1 MTKGLKWWFSDEI
14 KKTICLENPGIDPGT
29 SRMQSGRSNF
39 CAKTPSNSMSW
50 MTFCNF
56 KTRPSWKK
64 NPGFEMI
71 PEEWNTCNLSYVF
84 SRKEIGGGR
93 PWRAFPFVRYL
104 NMFRPERFRSLA
116 NFELENGYGFC
127 LQSAYMTMILKG
139 ISRTSQQVCLLKS
152 KCIRK
157 RSTKTESFKL
167 MFQENLTNF

>member
-1 MTKGLKWWFSDEI
+1 MKLKRQSVWRIRVSNQVLPVSKVDAQTFVLKPRLIAWAEWRSATLKLVQVE
-14 KKTICLENPGIDPGT
+14 KKPRVRNDTW
-29 SRMQSGRSNF
+29 RMKYLQSVL
-39 CAKTPSNSMSW
+39 C
-50 MTFCNF
+50 
-56 KTRPSWKK
+56 
-64 NPGFEMI
+64 
-71 PEEWNTCNLSYVF
+71 VF

-157 RSTKTESFKL
+157 RSTKNESFKL
-167 MFQENLTNF
+167 MFRDNLTNF

>member
-1 MTKGLKWWFSDEI
+1 MKVISFRLANGENYVFQPLLTLIPASKVDAQTFVLKPRLIPWAEWRSATLKLVQVE
-14 KKTICLENPGIDPGT
+14 KKPRVRNDTW
-29 SRMQSGRSNF
+29 RMKYLQSVL
-39 CAKTPSNSMSW
+39 C
-50 MTFCNF
+50 
-56 KTRPSWKK
+56 
-64 NPGFEMI
+64 
-71 PEEWNTCNLSYVF
+71 VF

-116 NFELENGYGFC
+116 NFELENGYGFY

-157 RSTKTESFKL
+157 RSTKNESFKL
-167 MFQENLTNF
+167 MFRENLTNF

>member
-1 MTKGLKWWFSDEI
+1 MKLKRQSVWRIRVSSQVLPASKVDAQTFVLKPRLIPWAEWRSATLKLVQVEKKPRVRNDTWRI
-14 KKTICLENPGIDPGT
+14 KYL
-29 SRMQSGRSNF
+29 QSVL
-39 CAKTPSNSMSW
+39 C
-50 MTFCNF
+50 
-56 KTRPSWKK
+56 
-64 NPGFEMI
+64 
-71 PEEWNTCNLSYVF
+71 VF

-157 RSTKTESFKL
+157 RSTKNESFKL
-167 MFQENLTNF
+167 MFRENLTNF

>member
-1 MTKGLKWWFSDEI
+1 MKLKRQSIWRILVSSQVLPASKVDAQTFVLKPRLIPWAEWRSATLKLVQVE
-14 KKTICLENPGIDPGT
+14 KKPRVRNDTW
-29 SRMQSGRSNF
+29 RMKYLQSVL
-39 CAKTPSNSMSW
+39 C
-50 MTFCNF
+50 
-56 KTRPSWKK
+56 
-64 NPGFEMI
+64 
-71 PEEWNTCNLSYVF
+71 VF

-157 RSTKTESFKL
+157 RSTKNESFKL
-167 MFQENLTNF
+167 MFRENLTNF

>member
-1 MTKGLKWWFSDEI
+1 MKLKRQSVWRIRVSNQVLPVSKVDAQTFVLKPRLIPWAEWRSATLKLVQVE
-14 KKTICLENPGIDPGT
+14 KKPRVRNDTW
-29 SRMQSGRSNF
+29 RMKYLQSVL
-39 CAKTPSNSMSW
+39 C
-50 MTFCNF
+50 
-56 KTRPSWKK
+56 
-64 NPGFEMI
+64 
-71 PEEWNTCNLSYVF
+71 VF

-157 RSTKTESFKL
+157 RSTKNESFKL
-167 MFQENLTNF
+167 MFRDNLTNF

>member
-1 MTKGLKWWFSDEI
+1 MKLKRQSVWRIRVSNQVLSASKVDAQTFVLKPRLIPWAEWRSATLKLVQVE
-14 KKTICLENPGIDPGT
+14 KKPRVRNDTW
-29 SRMQSGRSNF
+29 RMKYLQSVL
-39 CAKTPSNSMSW
+39 C
-50 MTFCNF
+50 
-56 KTRPSWKK
+56 
-64 NPGFEMI
+64 
-71 PEEWNTCNLSYVF
+71 VF
-84 SRKEIGGGR
+84 SRKEIGDGR

-157 RSTKTESFKL
+157 RSTKNESFKL
-167 MFQENLTNF
+167 MFRENLTNF

>member
-1 MTKGLKWWFSDEI
+1 MKLK
-14 KKTICLENPGIDPGT
+14 
-29 SRMQSGRSNF
+29 RQSIWRILVSSQVLPASKVDAQTFVLKPRLIPWAEGRS
-39 CAKTPSNSMSW
+39 ATLKLVQVE
-50 MTFCNF
+50 
-56 KTRPSWKK
+56 KK
-64 NPGFEMI
+64 PRVRNDTWRMKYLQSVL
-71 PEEWNTCNLSYVF
+71 CVF

-157 RSTKTESFKL
+157 RSTKNESFKL
-167 MFQENLTNF
+167 MFRENLTNF

>member
-1 MTKGLKWWFSDEI
+1 MKLKRQSVWRIRVSSQVLPASKVDAQTFVLKPRLIPWAEWRSATLKLVQVE
-14 KKTICLENPGIDPGT
+14 KKPRVRNDTW
-29 SRMQSGRSNF
+29 RMKYLQSVL
-39 CAKTPSNSMSW
+39 C
-50 MTFCNF
+50 
-56 KTRPSWKK
+56 
-64 NPGFEMI
+64 
-71 PEEWNTCNLSYVF
+71 VF
-84 SRKEIGGGR
+84 SRNEIGGGR

-157 RSTKTESFKL
+157 RSTKNESFKL
-167 MFQENLTNF
+167 MFRENLTNF

>member
-1 MTKGLKWWFSDEI
+1 MTKLKRQSVWRIRVSNQVLPASKVDAQTFVLKPRLIAWAEWRSATLKLVQVE
-14 KKTICLENPGIDPGT
+14 KKPRVRNATW
-29 SRMQSGRSNF
+29 RMKYLQSVL
-39 CAKTPSNSMSW
+39 C
-50 MTFCNF
+50 
-56 KTRPSWKK
+56 
-64 NPGFEMI
+64 
-71 PEEWNTCNLSYVF
+71 VF

-157 RSTKTESFKL
+157 RSTKNESFKL
-167 MFQENLTNF
+167 MFRDNLTNF

>member
-1 MTKGLKWWFSDEI
+1 MKLKRQSVWRIRVSSQVLPASKVDAQTFVLKPRLIPWAEWRSATLKLVQVE
-14 KKTICLENPGIDPGT
+14 KKPRVRNDTW
-29 SRMQSGRSNF
+29 RMKYLQSVL
-39 CAKTPSNSMSW
+39 C
-50 MTFCNF
+50 
-56 KTRPSWKK
+56 
-64 NPGFEMI
+64 
-71 PEEWNTCNLSYVF
+71 VF

-157 RSTKTESFKL
+157 RSTKNESFKL
-167 MFQENLTNF
+167 MFRENLTNF

>member
-1 MTKGLKWWFSDEI
+1 MKLKRQSVWRIRVSSQVLPASKVDAQTFVLKPRLIPWAEWRSATLKLVQVE
-14 KKTICLENPGIDPGT
+14 KKPRVRNDTW
-29 SRMQSGRSNF
+29 RMKYLQSVL
-39 CAKTPSNSMSW
+39 C
-50 MTFCNF
+50 
-56 KTRPSWKK
+56 
-64 NPGFEMI
+64 
-71 PEEWNTCNLSYVF
+71 VF

-116 NFELENGYGFC
+116 NFELENGHGFC

-157 RSTKTESFKL
+157 RSTKNESFKL
-167 MFQENLTNF
+167 MFRENLTNF